1 MNIEDVKLNLID
13 TLNLLII
20 YNKNEDLIKCNIK
33 DLEGD
38 CYTFLHE
45 KNLKLLLNQSYLS
58 KDLYSS
64 IIDLRTN
71 ILKVDKKFWNY
82 EYFINGS
89 EWMLLRDKTVLIL
102 DKLKLDVAFYDKNQ
116 IKI

>member
-20 YNKNEDLIKCNIK
+20 YNKNEDLIKCNIE

-45 KNLKLLLNQSYLS
+45 KNLKLLLNESYLS
-58 KDLYSS
+58 KDLYRS

-82 EYFINGS
+82 ECFVNES
-89 EWMLLRDKTVLIL
+89 EWMQLRDKTILIL
-102 DKLKLDVAFYDKNQ
+102 DKLTSHLAAQ
-116 IKI
+116 SLRL